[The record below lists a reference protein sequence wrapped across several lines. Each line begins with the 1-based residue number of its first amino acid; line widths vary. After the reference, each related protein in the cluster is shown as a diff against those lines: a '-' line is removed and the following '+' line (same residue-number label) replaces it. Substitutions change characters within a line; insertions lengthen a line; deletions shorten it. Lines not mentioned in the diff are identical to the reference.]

1 MTHVL
6 INDLQ
11 FKNLEG
17 TCGPTMS
24 FCFLSLI
31 PTSISVECNGMD
43 SFVWAFLA
51 ALDSFF
57 VLYFRGRPLDISY
70 RQCREKWTDLCS
82 GTGTQEL
89 KFSRRKIRRV
99 TRSTMLPKLVVRLH
113 NAKN

>member
-1 MTHVL
+1 MTHL
-6 INDLQ
+6 LSDLQ

-31 PTSISVECNGMD
+31 PTSISVECKGMD
-43 SFVWAFLA
+43 RFVWVFLA

-57 VLYFRGRPLDISY
+57 ILYFRGRPLDILY
-70 RQCREKWTDLCS
+70 RQYREKWTDFCS

-89 KFSRRKIRRV
+89 KFSRKKSDAFDDVFGAIEDV
-99 TRSTMLPKLVVRLH
+99 TQIGSSTT
-113 NAKN
+113 

>member
-6 INDLQ
+6 NDLQ

-31 PTSISVECNGMD
+31 PTSISVEGNGMYC
-43 SFVWAFLA
+43 FVWVFLA

-57 VLYFRGRPLDISY
+57 VLYFRGRPLDIVF
-70 RQCREKWTDLCS
+70 RQCREKWTDLSSCS
-82 GTGTQEL
+82 GTGTQEV
-89 KFSRRKIRRV
+89 KKNQ
-99 TRSTMLPKLVVRLH
+99 TRSAC
-113 NAKN
+113 N